1 MLWRKKA
8 ILAVVA
14 RQKDAVFR
22 VNDLHLSKTNW
33 LPVVTEFMW
42 RGRFMFPYT
51 PLDCHCLT

>member
-1 MLWRKKA
+1 M
-8 ILAVVA
+8 AVVA